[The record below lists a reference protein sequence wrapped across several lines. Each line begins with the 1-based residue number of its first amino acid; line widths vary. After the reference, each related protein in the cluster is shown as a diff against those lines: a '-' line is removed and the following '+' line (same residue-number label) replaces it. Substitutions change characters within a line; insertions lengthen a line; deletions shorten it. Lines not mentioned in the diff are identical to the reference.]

1 VWVQFQRNG
10 VVNTA
15 HFDIP
20 AQELE

>member
-1 VWVQFQRNG
+1 VWVQFQSKG

-20 AQELE
+20 VTELK